1 MHILDTDTLTHLH
14 AGHLRVV
21 QHLQELDDPEVAIT
35 VITKI
40 ELLRGRYDY
49 LLKAATGAELLKA
62 QQFLA
67 RTESL
72 LVLLQTLPFDHD
84 ASVRFDQLRTTK
96 GLRKIGR
103 ADLLIA
109 SISLARRATL
119 VTRNVRHFQAIPGL
133 RVMNWVDR

>member
-1 MHILDTDTLTHLH
+1 M
-14 AGHLRVV
+14 
-21 QHLQELDDPEVAIT
+21 QHLQKLDDPDVAIT
-35 VITKI
+35 IITRI

-49 LLKAATGAELLKA
+49 LLKAATGSDLLRA
-62 QQFLA
+62 QQLLA

-72 LVLLQTLPFDHD
+72 LSLMQTLSFDPD

-109 SISLARRATL
+109 SITLARQATL
-119 VTRNVRHFQAIPGL
+119 VTRNVRHFRAVPGL
-133 RVMNWVDR
+133 QVVNWVDR